1 MKEVRAEL
9 VRVDSHGTAHPIGT
23 VASQRLRSRPGAYR
37 LMPAPDHVVFMRFT
51 GEDGQRDES
60 DGALVRLAGEITAGA
75 MGDVLALLAQAG
87 WRGELVVFDGE
98 DTRSVFFEQG
108 NVVGAQTSVEDE
120 RLGSVLYRFGALT
133 EEQLEQIMERVRA
146 GRRFG
151 DVAIE
156 LGLLS
161 QEKVYEFIGKQ
172 VEEVVFGTLAVS
184 DGTFFFLDGFDESK
198 LVSRHTVSATML
210 LMDGVTRLDELA
222 YFRQKIPS
230 GDYVPV
236 RVDGKGEPAGE
247 YANIYKLVDGRRSV
261 EDLGRETGLG
271 EFETAKQV
279 YALIQSKHVT
289 MHPPRMSGGPTA
301 IVETANAVL
310 RTILASADEMSR
322 GEEVRQSL
330 GSFAVGAGVYDI
342 LFRNAGPDQNG
353 AFDPEAVAE
362 NLVLVAAGG
371 DAENVLKQMLHE
383 YVSFALF
390 SVGSVVDAARE
401 STIKKEVGAMLARL
415 RPQG

>member
-23 VASQRLRSRPGAYR
+23 VASQRMRSRAGAYR
-37 LMPAPDHVVFMRFT
+37 LMPAPEHVVLMRYT

-60 DGALVRLAGEITAGA
+60 DGALVRLAGEITPGA
-75 MGDVLALLAQAG
+75 MGDVLALLGQTG
-87 WRGELVVFDGE
+87 WRGELLVFDGE
-98 DTRSVFFEQG
+98 HTRSAFLEQG
-108 NVVGAQTSVEDE
+108 NVVGAQTTVDDE

-133 EEQLEQIMERVRA
+133 AGQLEQIMEKVRS

-156 LGLLS
+156 LGFLS
-161 QEKVYEFIGKQ
+161 QEKVYEYIGKQ
-172 VEEVVFGTLAVS
+172 VEEVVFGMLTVS
-184 DGTFFFLDGFDESK
+184 DGTFFFLDGFDEER
-198 LVSRHTVSATML
+198 LVSRHTVSANML
-210 LMDGVTRLDELA
+210 LMDGVTRLDEMT
-222 YFRQKIPS
+222 YFQQKIPS

-236 RVDGKGEPAGE
+236 RVDGKGEPAEE
-247 YANIYKLVDGRRSV
+247 YAAIYALVDGRRSV
-261 EDLGRETGLG
+261 EDLGRETGRG

-279 YALIQSKHVT
+279 YGLIQSKHVV

-310 RTILASADEMSR
+310 RAILASADEVQR

-330 GSFAVGAGVYDI
+330 ASFAVGAGVYDI
-342 LFRNAGPDQNG
+342 LFRNAGPNPSG

-362 NLVLVAAGG
+362 NLVLVAGGG

-390 SVGSVVDAARE
+390 SVGSVVDAERE
-401 STIKKEVGAMLARL
+401 AAIKKDVGAMLARL

>member
-1 MKEVRAEL
+1 MKEARAEL
-9 VRVDSHGTAHPIGT
+9 VRIDSHGTAHPIGT
-23 VASQRLRSRPGAYR
+23 VASQRLRVRAGAYR
-37 LMPAPDHVVFMRFT
+37 LMPAPEHVVFMRFT
-51 GEDGQRDES
+51 GEDGQRDEG
-60 DGALVRLAGEITAGA
+60 DGALVRLAGEITPGA
-75 MGDVLALLAQAG
+75 MGDVLALLGQTG
-87 WRGELVVFDGE
+87 WRGELLVFADE
-98 DTRSVFFEQG
+98 ATRSVYFEQG
-108 NVVGAQTSVEDE
+108 NVVGVQTNVDEE

-133 EEQLEQIMERVRA
+133 SPQLEQIMERVQA

-156 LGLLS
+156 LGFLS

-172 VEEVVFGTLAVS
+172 VEEVVFGTLTVS
-184 DGTFFFLDGFDESK
+184 DGTFFFMDGFDESK
-198 LVSRHTVSATML
+198 LVSRHTVSANML
-210 LMDGVTRLDELA
+210 LMDGVTRLDELT

-230 GDYVPV
+230 GDYVPT
-236 RVDGKGEPAGE
+236 RTEGRGEPAEE
-247 YANIYKLVDGRRSV
+247 YAAIYALVDGRRSV

-279 YALIQSKHVT
+279 YALIQSKHVV

-310 RTILASADEMSR
+310 RTILASADEVGR

-330 GSFAVGAGVYDI
+330 ASFAVGAGVYDI
-342 LFRNAGPDQNG
+342 LFRAAGPDAAG
-353 AFDPEAVAE
+353 AFDPETVAG
-362 NLVLVAAGG
+362 NLELVAGGG

-390 SVGSVVDAARE
+390 SIGSVVDSGRE
-401 STIKKEVGAMLARL
+401 GAIKKEVGAMLAQL